1 MNVFIRSW
9 GKSVDG
15 ANFVGTHFLFLQ
27 NSEQK
32 SYFSTWIVCVEL
44 AGRAAHR
51 DLSKSDEKKKS
62 TTFAA
67 KNGFSSDPFHIIL
80 AVKTP

>member
-32 SYFSTWIVCVEL
+32 SYFSSWIVCVEL
-44 AGRAAHR
+44 AGR
-51 DLSKSDEKKKS
+51 E
-62 TTFAA
+62 
-67 KNGFSSDPFHIIL
+67 PCYIIL
-80 AVKTP
+80 ESVDVSWRVV